1 MALTLFGGSSMGAA
15 DLYTPALLEH
25 VSHPDY
31 NYELEGAT
39 CSHEGINP
47 SCGDDLTL
55 HVKLG
60 DDGAIEDASW
70 TGVGCA
76 VSQGS
81 ADMMSDLVIGRTPA
95 EAKQLCNL
103 FGRMVRGET
112 LSDNEREE
120 LDEAICLES
129 ISHMPARVKCAE
141 LAWRTLDEMLSGAT
155 EPSSTEGDDAA
166 ATSSAASPQD
176 GR

>member
-1 MALTLFGGSSMGAA
+1 MALTLYGGSSMGAA

-55 HVKLG
+55 HVKLAA
-60 DDGAIEDASW
+60 DGTISEASW

-95 EAKQLCNL
+95 EAQELCNL
-103 FGRMVRGET
+103 FGRMVRGEA
-112 LSDNEREE
+112 LSDAEREE
-120 LDEAICLES
+120 LDEAACLQS

-141 LAWRTLDEMLSGAT
+141 LAWRTLDEMLSGAS
-155 EPSSTEGDDAA
+155 EPSTTEDTAGAQSPGAA
-166 ATSSAASPQD
+166 QSQD